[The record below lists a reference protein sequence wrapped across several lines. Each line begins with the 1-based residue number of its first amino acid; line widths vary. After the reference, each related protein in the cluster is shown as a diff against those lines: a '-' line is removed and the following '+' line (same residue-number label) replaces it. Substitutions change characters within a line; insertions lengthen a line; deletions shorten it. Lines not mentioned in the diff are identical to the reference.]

1 MDRQFFYNKY
11 SNLLL
16 EKIKLN
22 FINNIY
28 LNLFMEISL
37 LYTSLLTIL
46 AIFLAFRN
54 GLIRGKTKT
63 MLGYGDSSELLQSIR
78 AHGNLMEHAPIALI
92 LLLLLEMQGVADWK
106 LHLIGSSFFLC
117 RILHAYGIT
126 ISRESTPYRLVG
138 ALGSWV
144 IMLGMSAYGLYV
156 YIA

>member
-1 MDRQFFYNKY
+1 
-11 SNLLL
+11 
-16 EKIKLN
+16 
-22 FINNIY
+22 
-28 LNLFMEISL
+28 MEITL

-46 AIFLAFRN
+46 AIFLALRN

-63 MLGYGDSSELLQSIR
+63 MLGEGDSPELLQSIR

-92 LLLLLEMQGVADWK
+92 LLLLLDMQGVADWK

-126 ISRESTPYRLVG
+126 ISRESTPYRVVG

-144 IMLGMSAYGLYV
+144 LMLGMSVYGIYAYL
-156 YIA
+156 A